1 MMAAFR
7 ETSSMLGT
15 HDLGLFIASGLLLN
29 MTPGPDSLLIMA
41 RSATQGFRAGSAAAL
56 GIGAGTCIHILA
68 AALGLSALL
77 SASTAAFTV
86 VKLLGAA
93 YLIYLGAGMLFKRHA
108 AEDRIGAGGAH
119 HGEHRDAHRDDDLA
133 LAQGRGQDA
142 LPTAPPAA
150 PLRKIFA
157 QGFLTNV
164 LNPKV
169 GLFFLAFVPQF
180 ISADAPSK
188 AAAFLFLGA
197 VFNVNGMLWCHL
209 LAWSSAVAGARARG
223 RGWAR
228 ALGRWLNRGIGALFL
243 AFGVRL
249 AMAEMA

>member
-1 MMAAFR
+1 
-7 ETSSMLGT
+7 MLGT

-56 GIGAGTCIHILA
+56 GIGAGTCVHVMA

-77 SASTAAFTV
+77 AASAAAFTV

-93 YLIYLGAGMLFKRHA
+93 YLVYLGVGLLFKRSRP
-108 AEDRIGAGGAH
+108 DPSDGADTASP
-119 HGEHRDAHRDDDLA
+119 APQ
-133 LAQGRGQDA
+133 AQ
-142 LPTAPPAA
+142 
-150 PLRKIFA
+150 PLRRIFA

-188 AAAFLFLGA
+188 ALAFLFLGA
-197 VFNVNGMLWCHL
+197 MFNVNGMLWCHL
-209 LAWSSAVAGARARG
+209 LAWSSAAAGARVRG
-223 RGWAR
+223 RAGMR
-228 ALGRWLNRGIGALFL
+228 TLGRWLNRGIGALFL